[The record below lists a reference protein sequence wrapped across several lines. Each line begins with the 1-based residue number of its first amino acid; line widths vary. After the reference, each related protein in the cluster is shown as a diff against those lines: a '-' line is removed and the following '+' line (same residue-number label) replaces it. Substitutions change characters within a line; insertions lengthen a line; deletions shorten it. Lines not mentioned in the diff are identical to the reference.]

1 MERRIFLT
9 AAAGLVPLT
18 ALAAAKLTLRERVL
32 GTWRIVDAET
42 VDVETGASTP
52 WGGKPRPYSG
62 IIVYQPNG
70 WMSVHIGAARQP
82 LRADASLGSVSDSEK
97 IGWFDTWYGYYGKFE
112 IDEAQSK
119 VRHYVEGSMIAYETG
134 VTLTRSIKMDG
145 GLLTL
150 TTENRAATA
159 AGATFNR
166 LTWRKL

>member
-1 MERRIFLT
+1 MVI
-9 AAAGLVPLT
+9 
-18 ALAAAKLTLRERVL
+18 
-32 GTWRIVDAET
+32 
-42 VDVETGASTP
+42 
-52 WGGKPRPYSG
+52 
-62 IIVYQPNG
+62 
-70 WMSVHIGAARQP
+70 
-82 LRADASLGSVSDSEK
+82 
-97 IGWFDTWYGYYGKFE
+97 E